1 MRLAASTAL
10 LCSAALAHSETALTE
25 DNGTSAPAPTRQLFE
40 AACDMTIDL
49 RASIAQVEV
58 RQRIVNPGPD
68 AMAATYELDL
78 PTGATITAFALRGA
92 AGVETALAIPGPFN
106 SVDASDRPVLGP
118 DPALLTRQPPD
129 ATAQY
134 AVRLQPIPADH
145 EVTLITKYT
154 MVGQVHAGAIRV
166 VLPGRANIGK
176 LTACRGTVRATPGP
190 GTTLAGITIGKTVT
204 TKATA
209 PFVLDD
215 RDLPIDANLSFAGKE
230 PVVWTQTQPIVDG
243 WSATVVTVAAPPIRT
258 TSTQTRRALFVID
271 GSRSMELVGRGNVSK
286 VVDRIARALPAG
298 VELEGIIYD
307 RTAQRVLK
315 GWKPES
321 MQTVAELVS
330 AVQKH
335 VPQNG
340 STLTSA
346 FELAH
351 TAITDG
357 ARAQTMV
364 IVITDGVLGD
374 VTGNDLIKALAL
386 KTSTVDVLTVV
397 LDPGRT
403 TAPDADVLRAPVNL
417 YGGSFVELSADDID
431 NALLVV
437 DDWLRPSWLE
447 LAMGNVAIP
456 ATVRAGSGFTR
467 TIIHPGAASRFSLT
481 GHGDLPFAITPRA
494 GPSAPVATLALATIS
509 DGQTPF
515 SADPD
520 PDDTERARATR
531 VLKKALA
538 AHPFARDGLAFAV
551 LSTQG
556 KVARNRIAMVKGGG
570 PYERVTAVDDPSG
583 RATSS
588 ATYVKPPVP
597 PKPTAIA
604 KITLERLFR
613 DQLQPKAFACYQR
626 ALARSPRLTG
636 TILFALRLGRGEV
649 TQVNLTGTTDQ
660 PFEDCLRDAAFT
672 LTVPFPDF
680 SVNADDQ
687 TLAHYPLTF
696 NLSEAK
702 PVIVLGDADSTSPLD
717 IDSIQGGV
725 PNSATPLGDLRPNKN
740 P

>member
-1 MRLAASTAL
+1 MKLAASTAL
-10 LCSAALAHSETALTE
+10 LCSAVLAHAETVFTE
-25 DNGTSAPAPTRQLFE
+25 DNSQFGPAPTRQLFE
-40 AACDMTIDL
+40 ASCDMTVDL
-49 RASIAQVEV
+49 RASVAQVEV

-68 AMAATYELDL
+68 AMAATYEFDL
-78 PTGATITAFALRGA
+78 PAGATITAFALRGD
-92 AGVETALAIPGPFN
+92 AGVETALPVPGTFN

-118 DPALLTRQPPD
+118 DPALLTRQALD
-129 ATAQY
+129 AAAQY

-145 EVTLITKYT
+145 EVTLLTKYT
-154 MVGQVHAGAIRV
+154 MVGQIHGGAIRL
-166 VLPGRANIGK
+166 VLPGRANSGK

-190 GTTLAGITIGKTVT
+190 GTTLAGITIGKAVT
-204 TKATA
+204 PKATA

-215 RDLPIDANLSFAGKE
+215 KDLQIDANLSFAGKE
-230 PVVWTQTQPIVDG
+230 PVVWTQTQPITDG
-243 WSATVVTVAAPPIRT
+243 WSATVVTVAAPPIRI

-271 GSRSMELVGRGNVSK
+271 GSRSMELIGRGNVSK
-286 VVDRIARALPAG
+286 VVGKIASALPAG

-307 RTAQRVLK
+307 RTAHRVFK
-315 GWKPES
+315 SWKPES
-321 MQTVAELVS
+321 TQTVAELVT

-364 IVITDGVLGD
+364 IVVTDGVLGD
-374 VTGNDLIKALAL
+374 VTGNDLIRALDL

-397 LDPGRT
+397 LDPDRT
-403 TAPDADVLRAPVNL
+403 RAPDAEVLRAPVNL
-417 YGGSFVELSADDID
+417 YGGSFVELAAADID
-431 NALLVV
+431 VALLVV

-447 LAMGNVAIP
+447 LAMGDLAIP

-467 TIIHPGAASRFSLT
+467 TLIHPGSPSKLSLT

-494 GPSAPVATLALATIS
+494 APPAPIATLALATIS
-509 DGQTPF
+509 DGQLPF

-520 PDDTERARATR
+520 PDQTEEARAKR
-531 VLKKALA
+531 VQKKALA
-538 AHPFARDGLAFAV
+538 AHPFVRDDLSFAV

-570 PYERVTAVDDPSG
+570 PYERVTALPDPGG
-583 RATSS
+583 RRTSNS
-588 ATYVKPPVP
+588 STIKAPVP
-597 PKPTAIA
+597 TKPTAIA

-636 TILFALRLGRGEV
+636 TILFTLRLGRGEV

-660 PFEDCLRDAAFT
+660 PFEDCLRDAAFA
-672 LTVPFPDF
+672 LQVPFPDF

-725 PNSATPLGDLRPNKN
+725 PNSATPLGNLRPGK
-740 P
+740 

>member
-1 MRLAASTAL
+1 MKLVASTAL
-10 LCSAALAHSETALTE
+10 LCSAALAHAETAFTE
-25 DNGTSAPAPTRQLFE
+25 DNGGAPAPTRQLFE
-40 AACDMTIDL
+40 ASCDLTVDL
-49 RASIAQVEV
+49 RGAVAQVEV

-68 AMAATYELDL
+68 AMAATYEFDL
-78 PTGATITAFALRGA
+78 PTGAAITAFSLRGG
-92 AGVETALAIPGPFN
+92 AGVETGLAIPGSFN

-118 DPALLTRQPPD
+118 DPALLTRQAPD

-134 AVRLQPIPADH
+134 AVRLQPIAADH
-145 EVTLITKYT
+145 EVTLITKFT
-154 MVGQVHAGAIRV
+154 MVGEVHAGAIRL
-166 VLPGRANIGK
+166 VLPGRSNIGK

-190 GTTLAGITIGKTVT
+190 GTTLAGITIGKAVT
-204 TKATA
+204 AKATA
-209 PFVLDD
+209 TFVLDD
-215 RDLPIDANLSFAGKE
+215 RAVEIDANLSFAGKE
-230 PVVWTQTQPIVDG
+230 PVVWTQTQPIIDG
-243 WSATVVTVAAPPIRT
+243 WSATVVTVAAPPVRT

-286 VVDRIARALPAG
+286 VVGKIASALPAG

-307 RTAQRVLK
+307 RTAQRVFK
-315 GWKPES
+315 SWKPES
-321 MQTVAELVS
+321 TQTVAELIS

-364 IVITDGVLGD
+364 IVISDGVLGE
-374 VTGNDLIKALAL
+374 VTGTDLIKALDL
-386 KTSTVDVLTVV
+386 KTSTVDVLAVV

-403 TAPDADVLRAPVNL
+403 SAPDADVLRAPVNL
-417 YGGSFVELSADDID
+417 YGGSFVELAADNID
-431 NALLVV
+431 TSLLVV

-447 LAMGNVAIP
+447 LAMGDLAIP
-456 ATVRAGSGFTR
+456 ATVRAGSGFSR
-467 TIIHPGAASRFSLT
+467 TIIHPGRPSKLSLT
-481 GHGDLPFAITPRA
+481 GHGDLPFSIAPRA
-494 GPSAPVATLALATIS
+494 APSVPVAALALATVG
-509 DGQTPF
+509 DGDTPL

-520 PDDTERARATR
+520 PDETERARANR
-531 VLKKALA
+531 LLKKALA
-538 AHPFARDGLAFAV
+538 AHPFVRDGLSFAV

-570 PYERVTAVDDPSG
+570 PYERVTAVPDPG
-583 RATSS
+583 QRATSFS
-588 ATYVKPPVP
+588 SNVKVPVP

-626 ALARSPRLTG
+626 ALARSPRLSG

-649 TQVNLTGTTDQ
+649 TQVHLTGTTDQ
-660 PFEDCLRDAAFT
+660 SFEDCLRDAAFA
-672 LTVPFPDF
+672 LVVPFPDF
-680 SVNADDQ
+680 TVNADDQ
-687 TLAHYPLTF
+687 TLANYPLTF

-702 PVIVLGDADSTSPLD
+702 PVIILGDADSTSPLD

-725 PNSATPLGDLRPNKN
+725 PNSATPLGNMRPGKN